1 MDSKG
6 RGMTLSLAQTLLFVS
21 QLVYVSDRWLN
32 LTKQK
37 IENRRSERMR
47 KVVDWKRR
55 ESLRK

>member
-1 MDSKG
+1 
-6 RGMTLSLAQTLLFVS
+6 MTLSLAQTLLFVS